1 MGAFAAMFVRRDE
14 SRDGQKENVNATRK
28 NEPGEVVSTD
38 KPVEISN
45 RACFGA
51 GCYWGTEKYF
61 RYDFPKLHKNGSVY
75 ATAVGFMGPK
85 HAKRNPSYR
94 EVCSGRTG
102 HVEVFDFAFS
112 GGAEYYSQLVHYFFQ
127 FHDPTTLNRQG
138 NDKGTQYASVIYCYD
153 QQQFEIATRVKH
165 KLQQLLNEQKLN
177 CYSNNIVDTDIRM
190 CTTFYPADEEHQN
203 YLMENPGGYCNHR
216 LRFTHWPK

>member
-1 MGAFAAMFVRRDE
+1 MFFRSSE
-14 SRDGQKENVNATRK
+14 SRDGQKENAHASRT
-28 NEPGEVVSTD
+28 NEFDPTVG
-38 KPVEISN
+38 PVKAEEISN

-61 RYDFPKLHKNGSVY
+61 RYDFPKKHRNGSIY
-75 ATAVGFMGPK
+75 APAVGFMGPK
-85 HAKRNPSYR
+85 HAVKYPSYR
-94 EVCSGRTG
+94 DVCTGRTG

-112 GGAEYYSQLVHYFFQ
+112 GGAEYYAQLVHFFFQ

-153 QQQFEIATRVKH
+153 QLQFEIATSIKN
-165 KLQQLLNEQKLN
+165 KLQQLLNERKLT
-177 CYSNNIVDTDIRM
+177 CFSNNIVDTDIRM
-190 CTTFYPADEEHQN
+190 CTVFYPAEEEHQN
-203 YLMENPGGYCNHR
+203 YLMEIPGGYCNHR